1 MPEFDDIEEHFT
13 TLMPFVLNYSVHMI
27 NDVIID
33 SDSFRSRETKAGCKL
48 SFLIAFDGSGSF
60 MGEITELVD

>member
-1 MPEFDDIEEHFT
+1 
-13 TLMPFVLNYSVHMI
+13 MPFVLNYSVHMI